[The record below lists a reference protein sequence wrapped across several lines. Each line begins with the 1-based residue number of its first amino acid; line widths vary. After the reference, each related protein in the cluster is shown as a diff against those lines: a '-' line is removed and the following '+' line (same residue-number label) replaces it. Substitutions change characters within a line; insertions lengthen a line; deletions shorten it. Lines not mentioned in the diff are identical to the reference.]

1 MKYYVWNQNQEQ
13 GPYTLEELRT
23 SVNDGT
29 LNREQPARQEDS
41 TEWNLLRE
49 IVNQVPQRSQQSPT
63 QPTKTATPQGQAQA
77 EDPKSASAVHA
88 HLAHIRQNSCY
99 GVLRAI
105 IEVTFWL
112 SLLGTIVP
120 SFIIFVNFMTAPEG
134 GDYAFYTI
142 FVGSLISILLVAA
155 RQSALLLIDIADTLL
170 HKNA

>member
-29 LNREQPARQEDS
+29 LNRDQPARQEDS

-49 IVNQVPQRSQQSPT
+49 IVNQVPQRSPQIPT
-63 QPTKTATPQGQAQA
+63 RPAKAATPQRQAQA
-77 EDPKSASAVHA
+77 EEPKTASAVHA
-88 HLAHIRQNSCY
+88 HLAHIRKNSCY
-99 GVLRAI
+99 GVLRFI
-105 IEVTFWL
+105 IEITFGLSLIGTIIFFFVTLIQTSEGNGVATLSIAFAGVLAVTF
-112 SLLGTIVP
+112 
-120 SFIIFVNFMTAPEG
+120 
-134 GDYAFYTI
+134 
-142 FVGSLISILLVAA
+142 LVAA